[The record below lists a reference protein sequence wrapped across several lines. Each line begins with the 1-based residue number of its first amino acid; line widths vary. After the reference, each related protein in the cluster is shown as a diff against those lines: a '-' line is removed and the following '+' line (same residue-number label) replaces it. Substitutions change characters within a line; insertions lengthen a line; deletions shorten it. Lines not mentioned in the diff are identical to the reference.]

1 MSQEKGTRVIKSVYG
16 TNKMTEDQ
24 RLMQDKIDQ
33 LYGVKAERDVV
44 IAKLQVSLE
53 ALEKIANRL
62 EWRIDQIEIQVN
74 KLNTHSGVNNKTIA
88 YGERIAWII
97 VTAIT
102 GTIIY
107 TLGRG

>member
-1 MSQEKGTRVIKSVYG
+1 MNQGKGTRVIKSVYG
-16 TNKMTEDQ
+16 SKMTEDQ
-24 RLMQDKIDQ
+24 RIMQKKIDQ
-33 LYGVKAERDVV
+33 LYAVKAERDVV

-53 ALEKIANRL
+53 ALEKIASRL

-102 GTIIY
+102 GAIIY
-107 TLGRG
+107 TVGRG